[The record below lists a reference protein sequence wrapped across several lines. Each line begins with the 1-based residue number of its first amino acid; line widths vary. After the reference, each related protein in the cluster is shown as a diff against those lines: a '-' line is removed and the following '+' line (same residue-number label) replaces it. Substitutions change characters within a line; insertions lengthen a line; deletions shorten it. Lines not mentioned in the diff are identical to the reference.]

1 VASGQHG
8 GSEDAAVLAAVVVV
22 VAMAV
27 GARARLRE
35 RRAVGLGLR
44 EVAVRRQRPIEQQP
58 RVLFLLRDASLFISQ
73 HN

>member
-22 VAMAV
+22 AMAV
-27 GARARLRE
+27 GASARLRE
-35 RRAVGLGLR
+35 RRAVRLSLR
-44 EVAVRRQRPIEQQP
+44 EVAVRRQRAIEQQP
-58 RVLFLLRDASLFISQ
+58 RVLFLLRVASLFIS